1 MLRTQQELSQNTP
14 DLLIRNSST
23 GPDLFRSKAHVQID
37 GQAGPLLAFELLE
50 ILQDGVRPLEI
61 ENLIDTV
68 CQRPDIGRIGP
79 SVGVVGGDENRQLL
93 IFGMDFLHL
102 ALPIRLLDHHII
114 LPPDIGLGDD
124 HRATSDITMTT
135 KPIQV
140 LSSSSPA
147 TPR

>member
-1 MLRTQQELSQNTP
+1 MLRSQQQLSQNTP

-23 GPDLFRSKAHVQID
+23 GPDLLRSKAHVQID
-37 GQAGPLLAFELLE
+37 GQAGPLLTFELLE
-50 ILQDGVRPLEI
+50 ILQDGVRAFET
-61 ENLIDTV
+61 ENLIDTA
-68 CQRPDIGRIGP
+68 CQRSDIGSVCP
-79 SVGVVGGDENRQLL
+79 SVGVVGGDENRELF

-102 ALPIRLLDHHII
+102 ALPIHLLDHHII
-114 LPPDIGLGDD
+114 LPPDIGLSDD
-124 HRATSDITMTT
+124 HRATSDITTTT